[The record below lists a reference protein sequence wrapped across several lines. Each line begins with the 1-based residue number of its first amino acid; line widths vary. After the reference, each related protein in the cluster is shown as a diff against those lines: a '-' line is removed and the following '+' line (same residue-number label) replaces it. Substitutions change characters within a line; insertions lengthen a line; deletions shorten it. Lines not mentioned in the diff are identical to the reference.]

1 MGIPVFALFRFLGL
15 VNRRHIIQ
23 SSSMDEFLK
32 CWLYRFDSNDIV
44 SSYIIGFII
53 VIVVVFR
60 VGRR

>member
-1 MGIPVFALFRFLGL
+1 MGIPVFALLSFLAL
-15 VNRRHIIQ
+15 VNRRHIVQ

-32 CWLYRFDSNDIV
+32 SWFYRFDSNDIV
-44 SSYIIGFII
+44 SSYIIGFFI